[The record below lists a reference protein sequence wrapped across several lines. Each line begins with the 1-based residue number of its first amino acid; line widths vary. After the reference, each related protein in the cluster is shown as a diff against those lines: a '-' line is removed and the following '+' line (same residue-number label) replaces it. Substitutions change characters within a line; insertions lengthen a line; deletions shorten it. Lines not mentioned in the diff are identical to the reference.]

1 MCVKYSLLF
10 DFLRSQRVPS
20 LNKCEELFIKE
31 KKISRVKGLPIG
43 NVIRLGEGC
52 SPPVGEAKFLSG
64 EKIQFCRK
72 VNSSLDFREITMQAN

>member
-1 MCVKYSLLF
+1 MCVKYSLLL
-10 DFLRSQRVPS
+10 DFLRSQRVQS

-52 SPPVGEAKFLSG
+52 SSPVGEAKFPSG
-64 EKIQFCRK
+64 ERFSFVGK
-72 VNSSLDFREITMQAN
+72 